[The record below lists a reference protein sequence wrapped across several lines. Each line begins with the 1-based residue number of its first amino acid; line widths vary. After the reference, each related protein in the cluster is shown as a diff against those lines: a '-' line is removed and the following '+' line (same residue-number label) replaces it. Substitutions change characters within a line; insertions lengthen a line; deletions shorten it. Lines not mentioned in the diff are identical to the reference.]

1 MGKEDIV
8 NSVNRIGISFTFAK
22 GMNGSMNTQSISS
35 ISWSIQSISGMCIS
49 VSVISMGFS
58 FSLTLNQKTMTMRIS
73 SSRNMGVKSEPVD
86 PGPEPNAVGVGPQNT
101 RGVSLGCHHGDK
113 TSNNSE
119 ILHNDYQAIAV
130 GFA

>member
-22 GMNGSMNTQSISS
+22 GMNGSMNTQSISG

-58 FSLTLNQKTMTMRIS
+58 FGLTLNQKSMTMRIS
-73 SSRNMGVKSEPVD
+73 SSGNMGVKPEAVDPRSEPD
-86 PGPEPNAVGVGPQNT
+86 TVGVSPQNT
-101 RGVSLGCHHGDK
+101 PHP
-113 TSNNSE
+113 
-119 ILHNDYQAIAV
+119 
-130 GFA
+130 